1 MILMKRVYVDII
13 SEKEKK
19 LHQLQSDAEGAV
31 DIVTRAI
38 SGLELVNQEI
48 EDTKAE
54 IDEYI
59 SRLTEQRDTLFHNQ
73 KRNAVVIKNFS
84 KLLSA
89 EEAAMRHLKW
99 PWLLRHEQQFNMNE
113 DMKI

>member
-1 MILMKRVYVDII
+1 MMKRVYVDII

-59 SRLTEQRDTLFHNQ
+59 SRLTEQRDTLIHNQ

-84 KLLSA
+84 KLLSV
-89 EEAAMRHLKW
+89 EDTDEVSDAAS
-99 PWLLRHEQQFNMNE
+99 
-113 DMKI
+113 

>member
-1 MILMKRVYVDII
+1 MMKRVYVDII

-48 EDTKAE
+48 EDMRMAV
-54 IDEYI
+54 
-59 SRLTEQRDTLFHNQ
+59 LTG
-73 KRNAVVIKNFS
+73 
-84 KLLSA
+84 
-89 EEAAMRHLKW
+89 
-99 PWLLRHEQQFNMNE
+99 
-113 DMKI
+113 

>member
-59 SRLTEQRDTLFHNQ
+59 SRHQ

-89 EEAAMRHLKW
+89 EEADEVSGAVS
-99 PWLLRHEQQFNMNE
+99 
-113 DMKI
+113 

>member
-1 MILMKRVYVDII
+1 MTLMKKIYVDIT

-19 LHQLQSDAEGAV
+19 LYQLQSDAEGAV

-48 EDTKAE
+48 EDTKSE

-59 SRLTEQRDTLFHNQ
+59 SRLTEQRDTLINNQ

-89 EEAAMRHLKW
+89 EDTDEVSEAVS
-99 PWLLRHEQQFNMNE
+99 
-113 DMKI
+113 

>member
-48 EDTKAE
+48 EDT
-54 IDEYI
+54 
-59 SRLTEQRDTLFHNQ
+59 
-73 KRNAVVIKNFS
+73 
-84 KLLSA
+84 LSLI
-89 EEAAMRHLKW
+89 H
-99 PWLLRHEQQFNMNE
+99 
-113 DMKI
+113 I

>member
-1 MILMKRVYVDII
+1 M
-13 SEKEKK
+13 
-19 LHQLQSDAEGAV
+19 
-31 DIVTRAI
+31 TRAI

-48 EDTKAE
+48 EDTKSE

-59 SRLTEQRDTLFHNQ
+59 SRLTEQRDTLINNQ

-89 EEAAMRHLKW
+89 EDTDEVSEAVS
-99 PWLLRHEQQFNMNE
+99 
-113 DMKI
+113 